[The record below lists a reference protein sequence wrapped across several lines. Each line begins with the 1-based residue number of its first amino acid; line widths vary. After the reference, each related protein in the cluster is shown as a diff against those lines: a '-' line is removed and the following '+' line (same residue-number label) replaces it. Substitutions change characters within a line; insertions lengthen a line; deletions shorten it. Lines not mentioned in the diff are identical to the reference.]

1 MGWTAAVLA
10 RLSGLA
16 SLVHFRLISFFL
28 RLRLDFDRFSF
39 DQILR
44 MSTTRW
50 SLASRS
56 LARELV
62 VHMLS
67 HLPSLLLQPPWR
79 EVRTTLLNYFLHF
92 PFLLPFRVILFHR
105 LIFFCLGILVLALIR
120 VHFLLFNSRDVILG
134 DSLG

>member
-1 MGWTAAVLA
+1 M
-10 RLSGLA
+10 
-16 SLVHFRLISFFL
+16 
-28 RLRLDFDRFSF
+28 LRLDFDRFSF

-44 MSTTRW
+44 MSTTRR

-79 EVRTTLLNYFLHF
+79 EVRTALLNYLLHF
-92 PFLLPFRVILFHR
+92 PFLLSFRVILFHG

-120 VHFLLFNSRDVILG
+120 VYFLLLSSRGVVLK
-134 DSLG
+134 DSSG